1 MADEQK
7 RAPRRGRPET
17 FAGLSGQLKPG
28 AARGP
33 LAQSELAGSL
43 GFLLR
48 LANGVALGC
57 LAERLDAVGLRQST
71 FSVLLIVDENPG
83 LKQHEVGEALSIQQP
98 NLVALVSE
106 LVSAGLLARLPCED
120 DRRANILALTEHGR
134 SVLAEA
140 RAAHARNE
148 AALEKSLDPVS
159 AEEFRQTLLRI
170 LRMDQTGS

>member
-1 MADEQK
+1 MMDEQ
-7 RAPRRGRPET
+7 RRSPRRKRTET
-17 FAGLSGQLKPG
+17 FAGLSGQLRPG
-28 AARGP
+28 AAQSP

-48 LANGVALGC
+48 LANGVALGR
-57 LAERLDAVGLRQST
+57 LAERLDAAGLRQST

-120 DRRANILALTEHGR
+120 DRRANILALTDHGR
-134 SVLAEA
+134 SVLADA
-140 RAAHARNE
+140 RTAHTQNE
-148 AALEKSLDPVS
+148 AALEKALDPVS

-170 LRMDQTGS
+170 LRMDQDGS